1 MLPTTHSLTNAQR
14 SAVQATPSS
23 VGYNGLMELTKTM
36 TRAIQAAM
44 RAQMTSLCGEKQLQ
58 ASLKANAPHLNVQNA
73 AWVGT
78 KAILMPQ
85 NTAAKT
91 IKSTS
96 TPISVAKRRWKKRV
110 WTFVWQAMTNSAT
123 CHSLLTTKR
132 TAKPADQSLKT
143 TLMEIGSTKRKS
155 KRVWI
160 MVCADT
166 AARRMEARAI
176 CHGLWVKRTKR
187 TPNQW
192 PVASFRVSDF
202 WLN

>member
-1 MLPTTHSLTNAQR
+1 M

-23 VGYNGLMELTKTM
+23 VGYNGLMELNQMMIAMK
-36 TRAIQAAM
+36 AAM
-44 RAQMTSLCGEKQLQ
+44 RAQMTVVTVLTSLCGEKQLQ

-96 TPISVAKRRWKKRV
+96 TPISAARKRWKKRV
-110 WTFVWQAMTNSAT
+110 WTFVCQAMTNSAT

-132 TAKPADQSLKT
+132 TAKPADPSLKT
-143 TLMEIGSTKRKS
+143 TLMEIGSTKRK
-155 KRVWI
+155 KRIWI

-192 PVASFRVSDF
+192 PVASFRLSDF

>member
-1 MLPTTHSLTNAQR
+1 MTNAQK
-14 SAVQATPSS
+14 SAAQATPSS
-23 VGYNGLMELTKTM
+23 VGYNGLMELTKMMIAMKATVTTQMTM
-36 TRAIQAAM
+36 IQAL
-44 RAQMTSLCGEKQLQ
+44 TNLCGEKQLQ
-58 ASLKANAPHLNVQNA
+58 ASLKASAPHQNVRNVV
-73 AWVGT
+73 WVGT
-78 KAILMPQ
+78 KAILVLQ

-96 TPISVAKRRWKKRV
+96 TPISVARRLWKKRV
-110 WTFVWQAMTNSAT
+110 RTYVWQAPTNSAT

-132 TAKPADQSLKT
+132 TLKPADPSLKT
-143 TLMEIGSTKRKS
+143 TSREIGSTKRKN

-166 AARRMEARAI
+166 AARRMEALAI
-176 CHGLWVKRTKR
+176 CHGLWVRRTKR

-192 PVASFRVSDF
+192 PVASFRRSDF

>member
-1 MLPTTHSLTNAQR
+1 MTNAQK
-14 SAVQATPSS
+14 SAAQATPSS
-23 VGYNGLMELTKTM
+23 VGYNGLMELTKM
-36 TRAIQAAM
+36 MIAM
-44 RAQMTSLCGEKQLQ
+44 KATVTTQMTMMTALTNLCGEKQLQ
-58 ASLKANAPHLNVQNA
+58 ASLKASAPHPNVRNVV
-73 AWVGT
+73 WVGT
-78 KAILMPQ
+78 KAMLVLQ

-96 TPISVAKRRWKKRV
+96 TPISAAKRRLKKRV
-110 WTFVWQAMTNSAT
+110 WTFVWQAPTNSAT

-132 TAKPADQSLKT
+132 TAKPADPSLKT
-143 TLMEIGSTKRKS
+143 TSREIGSTKRKN

-166 AARRMEARAI
+166 AARRMEALAI
-176 CHGLWVKRTKR
+176 CHGLWVRRTKR

-192 PVASFRVSDF
+192 PVASFRRSDF